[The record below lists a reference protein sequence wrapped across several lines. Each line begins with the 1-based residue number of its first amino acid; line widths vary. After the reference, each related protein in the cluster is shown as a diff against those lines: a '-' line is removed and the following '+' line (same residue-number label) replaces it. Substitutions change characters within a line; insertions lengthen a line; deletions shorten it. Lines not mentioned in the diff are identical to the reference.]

1 MIDSM
6 SIYPPNPLAIHVPL
20 FGCLGSTM
28 VQKTV
33 DYLVLSGTAITLRT
47 AVILLKWMRRS
58 ETSEA
63 WEKTEARSTAVFPA

>member
-1 MIDSM
+1 
-6 SIYPPNPLAIHVPL
+6 
-20 FGCLGSTM
+20 M

-47 AVILLKWMRRS
+47 AVILLKWMRRA